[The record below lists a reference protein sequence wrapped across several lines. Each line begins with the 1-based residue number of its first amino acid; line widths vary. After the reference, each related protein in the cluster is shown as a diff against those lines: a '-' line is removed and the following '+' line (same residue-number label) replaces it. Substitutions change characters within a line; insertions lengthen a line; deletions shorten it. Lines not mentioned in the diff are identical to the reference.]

1 MRKIKFF
8 LALKL
13 PPPLLPLIH
22 SLQDSVVRSSLH
34 FVSWL
39 WFFSCTPLHMS
50 AGHRG
55 KLEVSFLLVEHGAR
69 IFENNIHGVR
79 PVDLEP
85 VWFFSNLIDYSL
97 WMWNARVRY
106 ESEMVRDS
114 VYSFLGL
121 CSEVS
126 TNAITYFSLC
136 ETCINLPLEMLVRTW
151 QAIFLRQE
159 LSGTQWLVQEHSFV
173 LPWNCGSWIR

>member
-13 PPPLLPLIH
+13 PPPPPLPLIH

-39 WFFSCTPLHMS
+39 WSFSCTPLHMS

-106 ESEMVRDS
+106 ESEMLREC
-114 VYSFLGL
+114 LQLCGALL
-121 CSEVS
+121 CSH
-126 TNAITYFSLC
+126 YFL
-136 ETCINLPLEMLVRTW
+136 
-151 QAIFLRQE
+151 
-159 LSGTQWLVQEHSFV
+159 
-173 LPWNCGSWIR
+173 